1 MSSSWSEL
9 LIKNI
14 NQVKNVFITRSE
26 FENIIKSC
34 LGHPQCPINGLR
46 YSFSLPDPFDN
57 FVVGVEGTGTIDS
70 RPMRLYDHRDTQCQV
85 DLWWIAAPVLGSN
98 ETVDY
103 LIDLVRQ
110 FWKPELRTVRANFP
124 DLKLKDEVASLANNT
139 IRSMSR
145 IALPSSVLFC
155 DLDNF
160 KPINDRSHDEGNRVI
175 NEFGAILQNVL
186 SENAVYLH
194 YGGDEFIVLLPGG
207 DLVSAL
213 NHAYL
218 LHKKILDYNFGVEE
232 GVLSVSFGIAGT
244 EFSKDHGDFSILLHD
259 ADRALADYA
268 KAVKG
273 VARFPENYTIQSSL
287 AKLPVRL
294 DLAHCIIK
302 SCLGGTTPFANV
314 WLNYLST
321 IVADTL
327 ADNKIT
333 LSNISSIVNSFVK
346 WAKFDIID
354 SNRCKACDAREKGID
369 AQIEVSS
376 LDLAF
381 AISHGLLRK
390 IFTRSDES
398 QDLSLSFKYDASNNV
413 VLNEKSMGRIWT
425 YGQITK
431 SANKYE
437 IGKSWTYGNN
447 NSIPANTSQA
457 LLIKIGH
464 DELKDLPASIFAD
477 IIVVDDRPTRGGGLP
492 DFWEATIARLVTQ
505 IIRNPHINA
514 TYLVGRHEYGKR
526 TIEKLKDVENWK
538 DDAEHIAEKTGMSF
552 TAIQQSS
559 ESIKGKIEFPNSID
573 RLLNHLAELLRKK
586 HMVRPLIDEPLS
598 KDNKRYLR
606 RDLVLEDMA
615 LGKEDGCRVKTIEEA
630 YPVVIEIA
638 RKATSEAIIRDQA
651 GLELRELIDFKVHL
665 TNPTQNKIPTFY
677 KQEKESLE
685 TYFNKEFL
693 EDDGLFGERLNSED
707 QKKIV
712 LGHVVKVLESG
723 KNYATRRAVLIIP
736 HGKMDPGDIS
746 PLGLISI
753 RIIPRFGRDQV
764 YLNYS
769 YTWRT
774 VESMV
779 GFPYSLFGSVRYSE
793 HLTEEIKKQLQKET
807 ARKVRTGWISY
818 LAHSLHFFMDD
829 YGQNI
834 ARRIIDGASY

>member
-1 MSSSWSEL
+1 MLSSWFEL
-9 LIKNI
+9 LRKSI
-14 NQVKNVFITRSE
+14 NEAKNVFITRSD
-26 FENIIKSC
+26 FEDIIKSY
-34 LGHPQCPINGLR
+34 LEHSQCPINGLR
-46 YSFSLPDPFDN
+46 YSFSTPNPFGD
-57 FVVGVEGTGTIDS
+57 FAVGTEGKGTIDS
-70 RPMRLYDHRDTQCQV
+70 RPIPYDDNRDTQCRVELWWNTTPPSESDEIV
-85 DLWWIAAPVLGSN
+85 DLLM
-98 ETVDY
+98 
-103 LIDLVRQ
+103 DLVRE
-110 FWKPELRTVRANFP
+110 FWKPELRTVIAGLP
-124 DLKLKDEVASLANNT
+124 DIKLKKEVKSLANKT
-139 IRSMSR
+139 IRAMSR
-145 IALPSSVLFC
+145 IGSPSSVLFC

-160 KPINDRSHDEGNRVI
+160 KRINDERSYDEGNRVI
-175 NEFGAILQNVL
+175 KEFGAIIENVM
-186 SENAVYLH
+186 SKNTVCLH
-194 YGGDEFIVLLPGG
+194 YYGDEFVVLLPGG

-213 NHAYL
+213 NYSFL
-218 LHKKILDYNFGVEE
+218 LHKKILEYDFKVEE
-232 GVLSVSFGIAGT
+232 IDISVSFGIAGT
-244 EFSKDHGDFSILLHD
+244 EFSKDYGTFFELCED
-259 ADRALADYA
+259 AEHALKIYA

-273 VARFPENYTIQSSL
+273 VARFPDKYKIQSSS

-294 DLAHCIIK
+294 DLAQCIIK

-321 IVADTL
+321 IVVDTL

-346 WAKFDIID
+346 WAKLNIID

-390 IFTRSDES
+390 VFTRNDES
-398 QDLSLSFKYDASNNV
+398 QDLSLSFKYDTSNNV
-413 VLNEKSMGRIWT
+413 VLYKKSSGRIWT
-425 YGQITK
+425 YGEITK
-431 SANKYE
+431 SGNKYE

-464 DELKDLPASIFAD
+464 DELKDLPASIFTD
-477 IIVVDDRPTRGGGLP
+477 IIVVDDRPARGGGLP
-492 DFWEATIARLVTQ
+492 DFWEATIARIVAQ
-505 IIRNPHINA
+505 IINNPNICA
-514 TYLVGRHEYGKR
+514 IYLMGSHEYGKR
-526 TIEKLKDVENWK
+526 TIEKLKEVKNWK
-538 DDAEHIAEKTGMSF
+538 NDAEHIAEKTGMSF
-552 TAIQQSS
+552 KAIQQSS
-559 ESIKGKIEFPNSID
+559 EGINGKIQFPNDVD
-573 RLLNHLAELLRKK
+573 RLLEHLAGLLRKK
-586 HMVRPLIDEPLS
+586 HIVQPLIDAPLS
-598 KDNKRYLR
+598 KDRKRRIR

-638 RKATSEAIIRDQA
+638 RKAISEATIRDQA
-651 GLELRELIDFKVHL
+651 GLELKELIDFKIHL

-677 KQEKESLE
+677 EQEKESLE
-685 TYFNKEFL
+685 TYFKKEFL

-736 HGKMDPGDIS
+736 PGKMDPEDIS

-753 RIIPRFGRDQV
+753 RIIPRFDKDQV

-779 GFPYSLFGSVRYSE
+779 GFPYSLYGSVRYCE
-793 HLTEEIKKQLQKET
+793 HLTDEIKKQLQNET
-807 ARKVRTGWISY
+807 ARKVRIG
-818 LAHSLHFFMDD
+818 
-829 YGQNI
+829 
-834 ARRIIDGASY
+834 